1 MLLSHREVRFLDTGA
16 LYEVH
21 AAVTT
26 GFRVRVIAQKRVVA
40 DDALFLRSIE
50 KDRSRKDRAMVSVI
64 LSGAALVRAGE
75 HQRWANPG
83 DVTMVRTNAVSA
95 RHEGDTFRALVIE
108 WDEGTL
114 GPRPRGFDV
123 VQLGAGDLARA
134 EEDAT
139 RLTDASIGTYDAAC
153 AVARLVALLR
163 AASAPFVEVSPDAL
177 VEPVSEQ
184 TQSLSRAID
193 RALSTL
199 EGQPMRVDLQEQ
211 TGFSDRHVSRL
222 VSRLSERYGDASGGW
237 GEMRKSWRLRAG
249 VLGMSAPGATTE
261 SVAAA
266 VGYSSPTALCRAFAE
281 AGLPSPG
288 SVPKVLRQLA

>member
-1 MLLSHREVRFLDTGA
+1 MLLSHREVRFLETDA

-26 GFRVRVIAQKRVVA
+26 GFRVRVVAQKRVVA
-40 DDALFLRSIE
+40 DDSLFLRSIE
-50 KDRSRKDRAMVSVI
+50 KDRSRRDRPMLSVI
-64 LSGAALVRAGE
+64 LSGAALVRAGD
-75 HQRWANPG
+75 HQRWALPG
-83 DVTMVRTNAVSA
+83 DVTIVPTNAVSA
-95 RHEGDTFRALVIE
+95 RHEGETFRALVIE

-114 GPRPRGFDV
+114 GARPDDF
-123 VQLGAGDLARA
+123 QLVRLGEEELARVGEA
-134 EEDAT
+134 AARLSDAT
-139 RLTDASIGTYDAAC
+139 VDTMDAARAVASIV
-153 AVARLVALLR
+153 AVLR
-163 AASAPFVEVSPDAL
+163 AASAPFFDVSADAL

-184 TQSLSRAID
+184 TQTLSRAID

-199 EGQPMRVDLQEQ
+199 GGQPMRVDLQEQ

-222 VSRLSERYGDASGGW
+222 VSRLSARYGDAHAGW
-237 GEMRKSWRLRAG
+237 GEIRKSWRLRAG

-288 SVPKVLRQLA
+288 AVPRVLRQLA